1 MAILSTKIAHERKKS
16 EKLCICLELRNSM
29 GKRQGL
35 RLESECQH
43 PDNYG
48 MDGAIYESMNLEG
61 NGLRLEDKGHQD

>member
-1 MAILSTKIAHERKKS
+1 
-16 EKLCICLELRNSM
+16 M

-35 RLESECQH
+35 RLETECQQ

-61 NGLRLEDKGHQD
+61 NGLWLEDKDHQD